1 MSSYSQHEHAQSPTA
16 PGQSASAI
24 RSPSVIAMAN
34 PCLGSPVPSSD
45 NVSPEVMAFRA
56 EYARNWRDAV
66 NLVSGPPTELED
78 TDRPPIKLEEA
89 LLDIVHNGI
98 LHGHDDTQRD
108 TRHQHYSM
116 YTYDIYIY
124 ICLHMYTY
132 VYIRN
137 MYIYIHT
144 YIHMIVLIHIR

>member
-1 MSSYSQHEHAQSPTA
+1 
-16 PGQSASAI
+16 
-24 RSPSVIAMAN
+24 MAN
-34 PCLGSPVPSSD
+34 PCLGSPVPISG
-45 NVSPEVMAFRA
+45 NVPPEVMAFRV

-124 ICLHMYTY
+124 IYIYVYICIHMYTY
-132 VYIRN
+132 VIC
-137 MYIYIHT
+137 IYIHT